1 MICYTVWYSIAMIS
15 GWYITMAVTSM
26 IWYHYMVCATPVRQD
41 ISIVWFDVMSVC
53 IMSLQQGISI
63 WTQHG
68 VISVWYDVISV
79 THGIWINYV
88 SHHDIEDNKW
98 CDMYHQKGTPI
109 TSCWHGIILICHIS
123 YPIPSHHRISSHHIT
138 QHYTSHHIIPFHLI
152 MRSYHP
158 IPSSHHIIASHP
170 TTSHIT
176 SHHPIPSH
184 NEIIPSHPIPSSH
197 HIIASH
203 PTTSHSITHHITSSH
218 PIS

>member
-109 TSCWHGIILICHIS
+109 TSS
-123 YPIPSHHRISSHHIT
+123 
-138 QHYTSHHIIPFHLI
+138 HLI
-152 MRSYHP
+152 P
-158 IPSSHHIIASHP
+158 PHHTAL
-170 TTSHIT
+170 HIT

-184 NEIIPSHPIPSSH
+184 NEIIPSHPIIP
-197 HIIASH
+197 
-203 PTTSHSITHHITSSH
+203 SSH

>member
-79 THGIWINYV
+79 THGLWINYV

-98 CDMYHQKGTPI
+98 CDMYHQKGTLI
-109 TSCWHGIILICHIS
+109 TSCLHGIILICHIS
-123 YPIPSHHRISSHHIT
+123 YPIPSHHRIPSHHIT
-138 QHYTSHHIIPFHLI
+138 PHY
-152 MRSYHP
+152 
-158 IPSSHHIIASHP
+158 
-170 TTSHIT
+170 T

-184 NEIIPSHPIPSSH
+184 NEIIPSHPIITSHHRIPSHHITQHYTSH
-197 HIIASH
+197 HIIPSHLIMRSSH
-203 PTTSHSITHHITSSH
+203 PITSSHPIPPNHTALHITSSH